1 MYYVEMH
8 WLQVI
13 KKDIIIYHIARN
25 WDVTRD
31 KSILEDDITNFIYKQ
46 KKKKFAI
53 GGGSVVDREI

>member
-1 MYYVEMH
+1 MDV
-8 WLQVI
+8 LRRNALATS
-13 KKDIIIYHIARN
+13 KKKRQLYHIARN

-53 GGGSVVDREI
+53 GGSSVVDHAI